1 MAYEKHTWETGETI
15 TAEKLNNLE
24 DGVASS
30 GSGGGEKTTIL
41 SINWQ
46 GSETIIEAGKIAQ
59 LNFMPASPIEKSRIK
74 GLWFENNSINPL
86 IPIVTNMN
94 GSVGMFS
101 QMSVCVYNPTS
112 SNITLQE
119 GASLVMKVSILTA

>member
-1 MAYEKHTWETGETI
+1 MSYEKHTWETGETI
-15 TAEKLNNLE
+15 TAEKMNNLE
-24 DGVASS
+24 EGVAS
-30 GSGGGEKTTIL
+30 SGGGEKTTIL

-46 GSETIIEAGKIAQ
+46 GSDTTIKAGGIAQ
-59 LNFMPASPIEKSRIK
+59 LNFMPANPIEKSRIK
-74 GLWFENNSINPL
+74 GLWFENNSTNLL

-94 GSVGMFS
+94 GSTGIFS
-101 QMSVCVYNPTS
+101 QMSVRVYNPTS